1 MYMLLIMLITA
12 VFSLDAVA
20 QSGRFASQDI
30 LYSNSD
36 NNKVQADAV
45 QRQVSKALR
54 LAKYFRNSSSHSKFF
69 NDDARI
75 SEVRY
80 QINMSMGDPAFE
92 DVSRQTVDWGAIG
105 ISGIL
110 LQNGSESDG
119 WINTLRYNYEY
130 EESLLSRYEQDIW
143 IGEDN
148 WFNNYYEDYTYTTI
162 DGNRYIS
169 EIITFDEGEMLRFV
183 VSYDGTDL
191 NQVDEYVMAGDDW
204 ELEARSEFDYD
215 GTDFTETY
223 LVMEG
228 GSLENDYR
236 MIFHNTSPSDYYGLI
251 TKEEFLIQLYS
262 ASLFYLQSDL
272 PGMTEQY
279 WDGSGWVNDFRTL
292 RTEEVNPTEDVAR
305 LLNFT
310 SSYYEGS
317 WIPETLV
324 SISFNDRDEVM
335 QALQSDYDEFIE
347 DWYVDFREVY
357 EYDTVGNPEVIT
369 ASSLDETN
377 DVFVPVFRL
386 LMTFDTTVDVDEETL
401 SVPNAFT
408 LGNAYPNPFNP
419 TTNVPFEL
427 NRSGHVTL
435 QAFDMLGRQVATLI
449 NEPLA
454 AGTHTVAFDAGNLA
468 SGIYMLRLQSGNQ
481 VQTSRV
487 ALIK

>member
-1 MYMLLIMLITA
+1 MAMLITA
-12 VFSLDAVA
+12 LFSFDAVA
-20 QSGRFASQDI
+20 QNGRFASQDM
-30 LYSNSD
+30 LYNNTGNSEI
-36 NNKVQADAV
+36 QPDAM
-45 QRQVSKALR
+45 QTQVSKALR
-54 LAKYFRNSSSHSKFF
+54 LAKYFRNSSNHSKFF

-92 DVSRQTVDWGAIG
+92 DVSRQSVDWGANG

-110 LQNGSESDG
+110 LQNGSESEG

-130 EESLLSRYEQDIW
+130 EESLLTRYEQDIW

-148 WFNNYYEDYTYTTI
+148 WFNSYYENYTYTTI

-169 EIITFDEGEMLRFV
+169 EIITYDEGEMLRFV

-191 NQVDEYVMAGDDW
+191 NQVDEYVMADGEW
-204 ELEARSEFDYD
+204 ELEARSEFAYD
-215 GTDFTETY
+215 GTDFIETY
-223 LVMEG
+223 LLMDG

-236 MIFHNTSPSDYYGLI
+236 MIFHDTSPSDYYGLI

-279 WDGSGWVNDFRTL
+279 WDGSEWINDIRTL
-292 RTEEVNPTEDVAR
+292 RTEESNPSEDVAR
-305 LLNFT
+305 LLSFT
-310 SSYYEGS
+310 TSYFEGS
-317 WIPETLV
+317 WIPEILLN
-324 SISFNDRDEVM
+324 ISFNDLDEVI
-335 QALQSDYDEFIE
+335 QALQLGYDEFIE
-347 DWYVDFREVY
+347 DWYVEFREVY
-357 EYDTVGNPEVIT
+357 EYDADGNPEVIT
-369 ASSLDETN
+369 ASSFDETD

-386 LMTFDTTVDVDEETL
+386 LLTFDTTVDIDDDAANL
-401 SVPNAFT
+401 PNAFT

-435 QAFDMLGRQVATLI
+435 QAFDMLGRQVATLV

-454 AGTHTVAFDAGNLA
+454 AGTHTVTFEAGNLA
-468 SGIYMLRLQSGNQ
+468 SGIYMLRLQTGNQ